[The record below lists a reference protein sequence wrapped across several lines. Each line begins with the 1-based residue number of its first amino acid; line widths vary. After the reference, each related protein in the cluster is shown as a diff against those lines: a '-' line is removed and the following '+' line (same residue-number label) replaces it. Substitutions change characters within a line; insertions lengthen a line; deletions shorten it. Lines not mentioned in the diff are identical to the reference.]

1 MYDRK
6 KKVWRVEETY
16 EEHRHFLGIPLGTRT
31 KKVTWAKFPTSGATG
46 QYVIPPIAETW
57 ALADFDIRSDIM
69 PERIETGNLWD
80 FDMYDGLD
88 VLSQLSDE
96 EQQQLEAHRMSRITI
111 PGLAQYDKWS
121 IERRIESR
129 IAQANTPA
137 VLAELDEK
145 IAKTS
150 SQLASPNLTKQA
162 KKELRKKKR
171 NYLRLK
177 KSEHTSYQQFLAG
190 DSYGYPFAPGSLE
203 WRLNR
208 PELVQIVDYVLK
220 KAEVDIINIDNL
232 KERGFTEDD
241 ELFTHS
247 IDRVKKITK
256 MGQRALLDIMK
267 DAYIESVKSAPLRK
281 TDSAPHKESLVSFL
295 DLRYPNWRYT
305 VRWEDAPT
313 VMEILYGDL
322 YL

>member
-1 MYDRK
+1 
-6 KKVWRVEETY
+6 
-16 EEHRHFLGIPLGTRT
+16 
-31 KKVTWAKFPTSGATG
+31 
-46 QYVIPPIAETW
+46 
-57 ALADFDIRSDIM
+57 M

-96 EQQQLEAHRMSRITI
+96 EQQQLEARRMSSITI

-121 IERRIESR
+121 IEIR

-150 SQLASPNLTKQA
+150 SQLVSPNLTKQA

-190 DSYGYPFAPGSLE
+190 DSYSYPLAPGSLE

-256 MGQRALLDIMK
+256 MGQRALLDNHEGRLHRK
-267 DAYIESVKSAPLRK
+267 RQVGTSPQDRLRAAQRI
-281 TDSAPHKESLVSFL
+281 SCVFFGFEVSEL
-295 DLRYPNWRYT
+295 N
-305 VRWEDAPT
+305 
-313 VMEILYGDL
+313 
-322 YL
+322 